1 MRLIC
6 LIMRLKDVT
15 VRKMAIVKKIV
26 DEYLDGI
33 LAIVA
38 TI

>member
-1 MRLIC
+1 
-6 LIMRLKDVT
+6 MRLKDVT